1 MHKMGIDFL
10 QVSENGIIFYKK
22 ELKNIFA
29 QLKFEVSAILIN
41 HFLVND
47 DVNAN
52 LHMQWW

>member
-41 HFLVND
+41 HFLVK
-47 DVNAN
+47 
-52 LHMQWW
+52 